1 MFDHYVNEDYSL
13 AICPWDVFATYVL
26 ANAKLGESMSLAGTS
41 RRPWPGCIGQVFS
54 LHNKSAFQV
63 SCTKIAGLE
72 RALSNILGVILIKAQ
87 PENESP
93 RKQYQN
99 HFSLVAQWH
108 FTISQLHQNELF
120 WYYSS
125 KCTLYTYVRVVH

>member
-1 MFDHYVNEDYSL
+1 MAE
-13 AICPWDVFATYVL
+13 
-26 ANAKLGESMSLAGTS
+26 TS
-41 RRPWPGCIGQVFS
+41 RGPRPGCIGQVFS
-54 LHNKSAFQV
+54 LHNKSGFQV

-72 RALSNILGVILIKAQ
+72 KALSNILGVILIKAQ

-99 HFSLVAQWH
+99 HFSPVAQWH

-120 WYYSS
+120 WYY
-125 KCTLYTYVRVVH
+125 